1 MRYEIL
7 PPVKEKK
14 APVGRFEIL
23 PPVEQKNESIK
34 PAEVPGQN
42 RFFPD
47 PELGFGNL
55 ALQQMDLPKSPPQ
68 PQNKLISRALSLPAQ
83 MSSPEAGEAAF
94 NYFQKLPE
102 PPPKEQED
110 ASRQVTQGAIGGL
123 YGAAGAGALG
133 PVAQAATVPDMINFV
148 TSSGAKNSYEDI
160 VRDHGLQDTPELRET
175 YERSVDSMSKMTPT
189 IFNAISAID
198 KITGL
203 PLEAKTKLQ
212 QDVLQQSM
220 LAGGLF
226 ALGEKS
232 VPVNQNKTSPSPG
245 SPPPPPSSDIVKGIP
260 PQTQFAHGEEISKVL
275 SGREPQFEIQA
286 QSPQQVGNQT
296 ISKTKG
302 LSQNIPKGERPQ
314 QAQNRTVSVP
324 QDGEARDVGYRP
336 ADPAPRDLRNTID
349 RLITPNE
356 ETQKAD
362 LGFQFKSK
370 LNERIRTLYDESV
383 QPAYAESDRFLEH
396 AIGLDEE
403 LANDM
408 DVIINRITQKD
419 PLRRSPA
426 ENELMRQATGIRNSV
441 RRAVEAEA
449 GVEGAA
455 EAAEAVEELVPVN
468 ALDLSRQV
476 QELNRIQSFKVEQ
489 AGDPYAMLN
498 ELRDPLESSIDRLL
512 RGAEGVEEGE
522 RSLGIEARQNARDT
536 YRGFKEIAEDKNIAE
551 LRRQNNLDYNQIH
564 DLVSKDLDS
573 FTAFQRAMTLYQ
585 DREGWDLSQ
594 LAKKELVNKHL
605 GKYIENPRLARGRQ
619 FHEELRDLDYILAPH
634 ESASI
639 REAFENERRQITR
652 NPLLNRKVS
661 KNKAE
666 KQSQPS
672 QPKKIS
678 LPFENMTNEQLYK
691 HGETIT
697 GYREL
702 KGELL
707 KTKGGKEIVDK
718 MSDAFAYEKMFGGE
732 EPSYDAMRKAL
743 GNRHKKEFLVET
755 LGAKQVENLEVAIRT
770 LDHFAEEYSKL
781 SPKQQIRWKK
791 AAKDIVSF
799 KTIKAV
805 LSSLS
810 KTSITPISSRLGEV
824 LVDSW
829 GNAEEVQLFSKEIRE
844 AIKQVRNQTK
854 D

>member
-7 PPVKEKK
+7 PPVKEEK
-14 APVGRFEIL
+14 ASGGRFEIL
-23 PPVEQKNESIK
+23 PPIAQTNEPSQPIETSGK
-34 PAEVPGQN
+34 N

-47 PELGFGNL
+47 PELGMGNL
-55 ALQQMDLPKSPPQ
+55 AMQQMDLPTPPPQ
-68 PQNKLISRALSLPAQ
+68 PQNKLISRALSIPAQ
-83 MSSPEAGEAAF
+83 MVSPEAGEAAY

-102 PPPKEQED
+102 PLPKEQENT
-110 ASRQVTQGAIGGL
+110 ARQVTQGAIGGA
-123 YGAAGAGALG
+123 YGAAAAGTFG
-133 PVAQAATVPDMINFV
+133 PVAQAATVPDMIN
-148 TSSGAKNSYEDI
+148 SIINSGAKSSYEHIIKKYD
-160 VRDHGLQDTPELRET
+160 LQDTPELRET
-175 YERSVDSMSKMTPT
+175 YENAVDSMSKMTPT

-220 LAGGLF
+220 LVGGLF
-226 ALGEKS
+226 NLGSESAPISKS
-232 VPVNQNKTSPSPG
+232 KSPPPG
-245 SPPPPPSSDIVKGIP
+245 SSPPTPPPPSSDIVSGIP
-260 PQTQFAHGEEISKVL
+260 PQTQFAQGEEISRAL
-275 SGREPQFEIQA
+275 SSREPQFEIQA
-286 QSPQQVGNQT
+286 QNPQQPVSQT
-296 ISKTKG
+296 ISKTKA
-302 LSQNIPKGERPQ
+302 LSQNIPKGQ
-314 QAQNRTVSVP
+314 QLQQDQNRSLSVSR
-324 QDGEARDVGYRP
+324 DGEARDVGYRP
-336 ADPAPRDLRNTID
+336 ADPAPRDLKNTID

-370 LNERIRTLYDESV
+370 LNERIRTLYEESV
-383 QPAYAESDRFLEH
+383 QPAYAASDRFLEH

-441 RRAVEAEA
+441 RRVMQGEA
-449 GVEGAA
+449 GAEGA
-455 EAAEAVEELVPVN
+455 EELVPVN

-498 ELRDPLESSIDRLL
+498 ELREPLESSIDRLL
-512 RGAEGVEEGE
+512 RDAEGVEEGE
-522 RSLGIEARQNARDT
+522 RSLGIEARQNARNT

-551 LRRQNNLDYNQIH
+551 FRRQNNLDYNQLH
-564 DLVSKDLDS
+564 DLASKDLDS

-585 DREGWDLSQ
+585 DREGWDISQ

-619 FHEELRDLDYILAPH
+619 FHEDLRTLEYILAPH

-639 REAFENERRQITR
+639 REAFEAERRQRAR
-652 NPLLNRKVS
+652 NPLLNKRVS
-661 KNKAE
+661 KNKVD
-666 KQSQPS
+666 KQSQHG
-672 QPKKIS
+672 QPKKIN
-678 LPFENMTNEQLYK
+678 LLFENMTNEQLYK

-707 KTKGGKEIVDK
+707 KVKGGKETIDK
-718 MSDAFAYEKMFGGE
+718 MSNALAYEKMFGGE
-732 EPSYDAMRKAL
+732 DPSYDAMRKSL

-755 LGAKQVENLEVAIRT
+755 LGAKQVENLEVAVRT
-770 LDHFAEEYSKL
+770 LDHFAEEYNKL
-781 SPKQQIRWKK
+781 TPKQQIRWKK
-791 AAKDIVSF
+791 IAKDIASF
-799 KTIKAV
+799 KTAKATFSSV
-805 LSSLS
+805 SNLS
-810 KTSITPISSRLGEV
+810 TTPIAARLGEI

-829 GNAEEVQLFSKEIRE
+829 GNAEQTQLFSREIRE
-844 AIKQVRNQTK
+844 AIKQVRNQAK